1 MLSACIS
8 EHFRQAGHNDVA
20 YFKYAENEV
29 DQLIVDDPFEN
40 LQ

>member
-1 MLSACIS
+1 MSAFIS
-8 EHFRQAGHNDVA
+8 QRFRQGGHNDVA